1 MGRRKNPETKEE
13 IQAELIY
20 AEDQIRKLKN
30 QEKMRASALKN
41 EERRQ
46 RTRRLCTEAGILER
60 YVPELKEM
68 SEQDTAEFIQIAAT
82 SVEATEFLRKRGLR
96 QDENNTAPT
105 MERPLEVP
113 LHPSED
119 TGKYR

>member
-20 AEDQIRKLKN
+20 AKNQIRKLKN
-30 QEKMRASALKN
+30 QEKLYANAYKN

-46 RTRRLCTEAGILER
+46 RTRRLCTEAGILES

-68 SEQDTAEFIQIAAT
+68 SEQDAAEFIQVAAT
-82 SVEATEFLRKRGLR
+82 CQEATEFLRKRGLR
-96 QDENNTAPT
+96 QDENETAPT
-105 MERPLEVP
+105 MERSLEVP

-119 TGKYR
+119 TGKY

>member
-20 AEDQIRKLKN
+20 AKDQIRKLKN
-30 QEKMRASALKN
+30 QEKIYANAYKN

-60 YVPELKEM
+60 YLPELKEM
-68 SEQDTAEFIQIAAT
+68 SEQDAADFIQIAAT
-82 SVEATEFLRKRGLR
+82 CPEATEFLRKRGIR
-96 QDENNTAPT
+96 QDEKEIIPT

-119 TGKYR
+119 TGKY